1 MRNVSSARTEVRA
14 YVPNVRAVSA
24 LSAAICAIALGVAPA
39 GAEPARTAGALT
51 SVAKLRELAGA
62 RMGATARV
70 TLSAADAQ
78 ALSPALRLD
87 APDTPSY
94 VRGLGALPHAQAQMA
109 ELVHAILYRG
119 ALATEVK
126 AAMGLRMSQING
138 SPYVAVHAIRALKA
152 SDRGKALLA
161 ALEGNRLTTLKEDDR
176 LALSYAEHLTGNVH
190 GVTDEEFARTSAVYN
205 DSEVVELTLT
215 VAFFNYFTRY
225 AEAVRLPVESWALD
239 TAGPPPSP
247 GLPRGARARV
257 ALISDDE
264 MAATA
269 ALSAAAKDQAA
280 QRAGLGLGVANSQ
293 RAMMRAPA
301 LALPWRAYGS
311 AVRSQATID
320 RNIQLQVSFAV
331 SNLNG
336 CRYCTLHQVLGLRRL
351 GIDPAKLVA
360 MKKDD
365 GTLTAREKTAVLFA
379 RKLTATPSAIADS
392 DYAALVKEFGDTG
405 ALEVVLQTCAFAFMN
420 RFTDGLLLPSEDEAI
435 RVYQETYGTSW

>member
-1 MRNVSSARTEVRA
+1 M
-14 YVPNVRAVSA
+14 
-24 LSAAICAIALGVAPA
+24 
-39 GAEPARTAGALT
+39 
-51 SVAKLRELAGA
+51 
-62 RMGATARV
+62 
-70 TLSAADAQ
+70 
-78 ALSPALRLD
+78 
-87 APDTPSY
+87 
-94 VRGLGALPHAQAQMA
+94 
-109 ELVHAILYRG
+109 
-119 ALATEVK
+119 
-126 AAMGLRMSQING
+126 
-138 SPYVAVHAIRALKA
+138 
-152 SDRGKALLA
+152 
-161 ALEGNRLTTLKEDDR
+161 
-176 LALSYAEHLTGNVH
+176 
-190 GVTDEEFARTSAVYN
+190 TDEDFARTSAIYN
-205 DSEVVELTLT
+205 DSELVELTIT
-215 VAFFNYFTRY
+215 AAFFNYFTRY

-247 GLPRGARARV
+247 GLPRGVRARV

-269 ALSAAAKDQAA
+269 ALTAAAKDQAA
-280 QRAGLGLGVANSQ
+280 QRAGLGLGIANSQ

-301 LALPWRAYGS
+301 LALAWRAYGT

-336 CRYCTLHQVLGLRRL
+336 CRYCTIHQVLGLRRL

-365 GTLTAREKTAVLFA
+365 GMLTAREKTAVLFA
-379 RKLTATPSAIADS
+379 RTLTATPAGVTDA
-392 DYAALVKEFGDTG
+392 DYAALTSEFGATG

>member
-1 MRNVSSARTEVRA
+1 MRVTNLTHLINPANLVLAAALVSPAPTSADPTIASVAALREQARARVGASARV
-14 YVPNVRAVSA
+14 
-24 LSAAICAIALGVAPA
+24 
-39 GAEPARTAGALT
+39 
-51 SVAKLRELAGA
+51 
-62 RMGATARV
+62 
-70 TLSAADAQ
+70 
-78 ALSPALRLD
+78 ALSPADAQGLSATLRLD

-94 VRGLGALPHAQAQMA
+94 VRGLGALPQAQQQMA
-109 ELVHAILYRG
+109 ELVHAVLYRG

-126 AAMGLRMSQING
+126 AAMGLRVAQRNG

-152 SDRGKALLA
+152 SDRGVAILGAIERNSL
-161 ALEGNRLTTLKEDDR
+161 GGLKEDER
-176 LALSYAEHLTGNVH
+176 IALAYAEHLTGNVH
-190 GVTDEEFARTSAVYN
+190 GVTDEEFARTGSVYN
-205 DSEVVELTLT
+205 DSELVELTMT
-215 VAFFNYFTRY
+215 VAFYNYFTRY
-225 AEAVRLPVESWALD
+225 AEAVRLPVEPWALD

-247 GLPRGARARV
+247 GLPRAVRARV

-269 ALSAAAKDQAA
+269 ALTAAAKDQAA

-301 LALPWRAYGS
+301 LALAWRAYGTS
-311 AVRSQATID
+311 VRSQATID

-365 GTLTAREKTAVLFA
+365 GMLTAREKTAVLFA
-379 RKLTATPSAIADS
+379 RTLTATPAGVTDADF
-392 DYAALVKEFGDTG
+392 AQLANEFGPTG

>member
-1 MRNVSSARTEVRA
+1 MRARNLLNPINLLLA
-14 YVPNVRAVSA
+14 AA
-24 LSAAICAIALGVAPA
+24 LWLPAPA
-39 GAEPARTAGALT
+39 AAEPTIT
-51 SVAKLRELAGA
+51 SVATLRHAA
-62 RMGATARV
+62 QARV
-70 TLSAADAQ
+70 GAPSRVALAPADAQ
-78 ALSPALRLD
+78 ALAAALRLD

-94 VRGLGALPHAQAQMA
+94 VRGLAALPHAQPLMA

-138 SPYVAVHAIRALKA
+138 SPYVAAHAIRALKA
-152 SDRGKALLA
+152 SDRGTALLA
-161 ALEGNRLTTLKEDDR
+161 AIEGDRLSSLKQDDR
-176 LALSYAEHLTGNVH
+176 LALTYAEHLTVNVH
-190 GVTDEEFARTSAVYN
+190 GVTDEEFARTSAIYN

-225 AEAVRLPVESWALD
+225 AEAVRLPVEPWALD
-239 TAGPPPSP
+239 TAGPSPWP

-264 MAATA
+264 MSATA
-269 ALSAAAKDQAA
+269 VLLAGAKDQAA
-280 QRAGLGLGVANSQ
+280 QRAGLGLGIANSQ

-336 CRYCTLHQVLGLRRL
+336 CRYCTIHQVLGLRRL

-365 GTLTAREKTAVLFA
+365 GMLTAREKTAVLFA
-379 RKLTATPSAIADS
+379 RKLTATPSAITGAD
-392 DYAALVKEFGDTG
+392 YTALTKEFGDTG